1 MSANYMPAGLNAFAA
16 WLSNFETVG
25 AVTPTAIGTV
35 AGDWTALGV
44 LSSAFYNALAVSQ
57 APETRT
63 PVTVAE
69 TNTAFLA
76 ARAGAQ
82 TLAMKIQGYPPLTN
96 GQRASLG
103 LTQISGTRTP
113 IPTPTDQPVAAVNR
127 LLPLEIELRVKSLA
141 LDSARLPIGSIGY
154 QVYRKIAET
163 APVSIDDCD
172 YRGVT
177 GRRFY
182 NDTFDGADAGKS
194 VFYLLRYVTRTG
206 LTGPTSAMLATTI
219 PG

>member
-1 MSANYMPAGLNAFAA
+1 MPAGLNAFSV
-16 WLSNFETVG
+16 WLNNFETVG
-25 AVTPTAIGTV
+25 AATPTAFGTV
-35 AGDWTALGV
+35 TGDWTALGV
-44 LSSAFYNALAVSQ
+44 ISGTFYADLAISQ
-57 APETRT
+57 NPATRT
-63 PVTVAE
+63 PVSVAA
-69 TNTAFLA
+69 TNTAFIN
-76 ARAGAQ
+76 ARAAAQ

-96 GQRASLG
+96 AQQASLG
-103 LTQISGTRTP
+103 LTQTTNTRTP
-113 IPTPTDQPVAAVNR
+113 VPTPTDQPVAAVNR

-141 LDSARLPIGSIGY
+141 LDSARLPVGAIGY

-182 NDTFDGADAGKS
+182 NDNFDGADAGKS